1 MPNISPIYSNIT
13 PNINYASDEA
23 SSGQA
28 GTQKTDYQGRN
39 IVKDSESSSVLLR
52 HKPHL
57 DTETDPDS
65 NKTRRHGGLN
75 FKIDETPPELAPKP
89 TAVKNKLI
97 EPPQLSRQPTLGT
110 KDTLDIPA
118 QKWVAKLRPGEVNT
132 LMSSTSVSTI
142 SNDDSNL
149 ASQKNNKLWLAKATP
164 VEAPDGNILPANRV
178 QIGGKNVA
186 MISEYPKA
194 EYLESYF
201 KMLADNQTPILV
213 VLAPN
218 KDIEAKGL
226 PEYFKQNGQYG
237 SVSVQ
242 LNEQS
247 KDRSLGKFCCD
258 MYEIEIKQGNCS
270 YQLPII
276 HINNGLGK
284 NTIDNEGLK
293 VIVDCINQTSQEYSS
308 ELYQKN
314 SQAVYD
320 PNKVLPVIHSTK
332 GYESAAFLVAATEV
346 AKPGNKLSS
355 EEIVSEIKNS
365 TSAKILNH
373 ASQLQLLKQFEKA
386 AGNYTGEKRSSARM
400 DEDTTK
406 LENTIDT
413 NMLPAK
419 LKRMLSDP
427 EVPVAALPLRTLSVE
442 EQQKATTLAEDL
454 FQRLTDEFSDAK
466 LDKSQY
472 IQKVENQRFG
482 NIWTAKATAV
492 TAPNGQ
498 LLAANRVQIA
508 GQNVAIA
515 CQYPKPASLQDYFK
529 MLVANRT
536 PALVVLASDND
547 INPQSG
553 VGLPEYFRKDNQYG
567 DVGVTVIDKGEG
579 KLADELDYHEYLLH
593 VTDKGQNIKV
603 TVTIP
608 VIHVSNWPDLT
619 ASGNEG
625 LKELAEHVNTV
636 VDKKINFYK
645 EKGSSA
651 INDENKLLPVM
662 HCRAGVGRTGQL
674 LATMELLKPESQ
686 QSLESIV
693 RDMRTT
699 RDRKMVQTI
708 AQMQTLAVLAEQL
721 NKPISDS

>member
-28 GTQKTDYQGRN
+28 GTQKTNYQGRN
-39 IVKDSESSSVLLR
+39 IVKDSESTSVLLR
-52 HKPHL
+52 NKPHL
-57 DTETDPDS
+57 NTETDPDS

-75 FKIDETPPELAPKP
+75 FQIDETPPELAPKP
-89 TAVKNKLI
+89 TVVKNKLI

-118 QKWVAKLRPGEVNT
+118 QNKLRPGEVNT

-142 SNDDSNL
+142 NNDTGNL
-149 ASQKNNKLWLAKATP
+149 ASKKNDKPLLAKATR
-164 VEAPDGNILPANRV
+164 VEAPDGKIIPANRV
-178 QIGGKNVA
+178 QIGNKNVA

-213 VLAPN
+213 VLASN
-218 KDIEAKGL
+218 KGIAAEGL

-242 LNEQS
+242 VEQNK
-247 KDRSLGKFCCD
+247 KDQSVSKFCCD
-258 MYEIEIKQGNCS
+258 MYQIKITQGNHA
-270 YQLPII
+270 YELPVM
-276 HINNGLGK
+276 HINNWLGK
-284 NTIDNEGLK
+284 NSIDNEGLK
-293 VIVDCINQTSQEYSS
+293 TIADCINLASQEHST

-314 SQAVYD
+314 SQAIYD
-320 PNKVLPVIHSTK
+320 PNKVLPVIHGNK
-332 GYESAAFLVAATEV
+332 GYERSAFLVAATEV
-346 AKPGNKLSS
+346 AKPNNKLSV

-365 TSAKILNH
+365 TSAKILNQET
-373 ASQLQLLKQFEKA
+373 QLQLLKQFEKV
-386 AGNYTGEKRSSARM
+386 AGNYTREKRSSARM
-400 DEDTTK
+400 DEDTVK
-406 LENTIDT
+406 SENTIDT
-413 NMLPAK
+413 DTLPAK

-427 EVPVAALPLRTLSVE
+427 EVPAVALPLRTLSVE
-442 EQQKATTLAEDL
+442 EQQQAAILAKDL
-454 FQRLTDEFSDAK
+454 FQRLKDEFSDANI
-466 LDKSQY
+466 DKSQY
-472 IQKVENQRFG
+472 IQKIENQRFG
-482 NIWTAKATAV
+482 NIWTAQETAV

-508 GQNVAIA
+508 GQNVAIT

-536 PALVVLASDND
+536 PALVVLASDKD
-547 INPQSG
+547 INPEKG
-553 VGLPEYFRKDNQYG
+553 VGLPEYFRQDNQYG
-567 DVGVTVIDKGEG
+567 DVSVTVIDKGEG
-579 KLADELDYHEYLLH
+579 KLADELDYHDYLLH
-593 VTDKGQNIKV
+593 VTDQSQNIK
-603 TVTIP
+603 VTIP

-625 LKELAEHVNTV
+625 LKELAEHVNVV

-674 LATMELLKPESQ
+674 LATMELLKSESQ

-699 RDRKMVQTI
+699 RDGKMVQI
-708 AQMQTLAVLAEQL
+708 SAQMQTLAVLAEQL
-721 NKPISDS
+721 NKPITDNKLQA

>member
-13 PNINYASDEA
+13 PNINYASNEVA
-23 SSGQA
+23 SGQD
-28 GTQKTDYQGRN
+28 GTQKTDYQGRE
-39 IVKDSESSSVLLR
+39 IVKDSDSSTVLLR
-52 HKPHL
+52 HKTHL
-57 DTETDPDS
+57 ATETEQDS
-65 NKTRRHGGLN
+65 NKTRRHGGFN
-75 FKIDETPPELAPKP
+75 FDIDGTPPELAPKS

-97 EPPQLSRQPTLGT
+97 EPPQLSRLPTLGK

-118 QKWVAKLRPGEVNT
+118 EKWVAKLQPGEVKT

-142 SNDDSNL
+142 GNDDSNL
-149 ASQKNNKLWLAKATP
+149 ASQKNDKLLLAKATR
-164 VEAPDGNILPANRV
+164 VEAPDGRILPANRV

-218 KDIEAKGL
+218 KDIAAKGL
-226 PEYFKQNGQYG
+226 PEYFKQNGKYG

-258 MYEIEIKQGNCS
+258 MYEIEIKQGNRS

-284 NTIDNEGLK
+284 NSIDNEGLK

-320 PNKVLPVIHSTK
+320 PNKVLPVIHATK

-365 TSAKILNH
+365 TSEKILNY

-386 AGNYTGEKRSSARM
+386 AGNYTREKRSSARM

-427 EVPVAALPLRTLSVE
+427 KVPVPVATLPLRTLPVE
-442 EQQKATTLAEDL
+442 EQQKAAILAKDL
-454 FQRLTDEFSDAK
+454 FQRLMDEFSDAK

-498 LLAANRVQIA
+498 PLAANRVQIA

-536 PALVVLASDND
+536 PALVVLASDKD

-567 DVGVTVIDKGEG
+567 DVAVTVIDKGEG
-579 KLADELDYHEYLLH
+579 KLADELDYHDYLLH
-593 VTDKGQNIKV
+593 VTDEGQNIK
-603 TVTIP
+603 VTIP

-699 RDRKMVQTI
+699 RDRKMVQTPE
-708 AQMQTLAVLAEQL
+708 QMQTLAVLAEQL

>member
-23 SSGQA
+23 SSGQD
-28 GTQKTDYQGRN
+28 GTQKTNYQGRN
-39 IVKDSESSSVLLR
+39 IVKDSESTSVLLR
-52 HKPHL
+52 NKPHL
-57 DTETDPDS
+57 NTETDPDS

-75 FKIDETPPELAPKP
+75 FQIDETPPELAPKP
-89 TAVKNKLI
+89 TVVKNKLI

-118 QKWVAKLRPGEVNT
+118 QNKLRPGEVNT

-142 SNDDSNL
+142 NNDTGNL
-149 ASQKNNKLWLAKATP
+149 ASKKNDKLLLAKATR
-164 VEAPDGNILPANRV
+164 VEAPDGNLLPANRV
-178 QIGGKNVA
+178 QIAGWNVA

-213 VLAPN
+213 VLASN
-218 KDIEAKGL
+218 KGIAAEGL

-242 LNEQS
+242 VEQNK
-247 KDRSLGKFCCD
+247 KDQSVSKFCCD
-258 MYEIEIKQGNCS
+258 IYQIKITQGNHA
-270 YQLPII
+270 YELPVM
-276 HINNGLGK
+276 HINNWLGK
-284 NTIDNEGLK
+284 NSIDNEGLK
-293 VIVDCINQTSQEYSS
+293 TIADCINLASQEHLT

-314 SQAVYD
+314 SQAIYD
-320 PNKVLPVIHSTK
+320 PNKALPVIHGNK
-332 GYESAAFLVAATEV
+332 GYERSAFLVAATEV
-346 AKPGNKLSS
+346 AKPNNKLSV

-365 TSAKILNH
+365 TSAKILNQET
-373 ASQLQLLKQFEKA
+373 QLQLLKQFEKV
-386 AGNYTGEKRSSARM
+386 AGNYTTEKRSSARM
-400 DEDTTK
+400 DEDTVK
-406 LENTIDT
+406 SENTIDT
-413 NMLPAK
+413 DTLPAK

-427 EVPVAALPLRTLSVE
+427 EVPAVALPLRTLSVE
-442 EQQKATTLAEDL
+442 EQQQAAILAKDL
-454 FQRLTDEFSDAK
+454 FQRLKDEFSDANI
-466 LDKSQY
+466 DKSQY
-472 IQKVENQRFG
+472 IQKIENQRFG
-482 NIWTAKATAV
+482 NIWTAQATAV

-536 PALVVLASDND
+536 PALVVLASDKD

-553 VGLPEYFRKDNQYG
+553 MGLPEYFRQDNQYG
-567 DVGVTVIDKGEG
+567 DVAVTVIDKGEG
-579 KLADELDYHEYLLH
+579 KLADELDYHDYLLH
-593 VTDKGQNIKV
+593 VTDEGQNIK
-603 TVTIP
+603 VTIP

-645 EKGSSA
+645 EKESSA
-651 INDENKLLPVM
+651 VNDENKLLPVM

-699 RDRKMVQTI
+699 RDGKMVQTL

-721 NKPISDS
+721 NKPITDNKLQG

>member
-23 SSGQA
+23 SSGQD
-28 GTQKTDYQGRN
+28 GTQKTNYQGRN
-39 IVKDSESSSVLLR
+39 IVKDSESTSVLLR
-52 HKPHL
+52 NKPHL
-57 DTETDPDS
+57 NTETDPDS

-75 FKIDETPPELAPKP
+75 FQIDETPPELAPKP
-89 TAVKNKLI
+89 TVVKNKLI
-97 EPPQLSRQPTLGT
+97 EPPQLSRQPTLDT

-118 QKWVAKLRPGEVNT
+118 QNKLRPGEVNT

-142 SNDDSNL
+142 NNDTGNL
-149 ASQKNNKLWLAKATP
+149 ASKKNDKLLLAKATR
-164 VEAPDGNILPANRV
+164 VEAPDGKIIPANRV
-178 QIGGKNVA
+178 QIGNKNVA

-213 VLAPN
+213 VLASN
-218 KDIEAKGL
+218 KGIAAEGL
-226 PEYFKQNGQYG
+226 PEYFKQNRQYG

-242 LNEQS
+242 VEQNK
-247 KDRSLGKFCCD
+247 KDQSVSKFCCD
-258 MYEIEIKQGNCS
+258 MYQIKITQGNHA
-270 YQLPII
+270 YELPVM
-276 HINNGLGK
+276 HINNWLGK
-284 NTIDNEGLK
+284 NSIDNEGLK
-293 VIVDCINQTSQEYSS
+293 TIADCINLASQEHST

-314 SQAVYD
+314 SQAIYD
-320 PNKVLPVIHSTK
+320 PNKVLPVIHGNK
-332 GYESAAFLVAATEV
+332 GYERSAFLVAATEV
-346 AKPGNKLSS
+346 AKPNNKLSV

-365 TSAKILNH
+365 TSAKILNQET
-373 ASQLQLLKQFEKA
+373 QLQLLKQFEKV
-386 AGNYTGEKRSSARM
+386 AGNYTREKRSSARM
-400 DEDTTK
+400 DEDTVK
-406 LENTIDT
+406 SENTIDT
-413 NMLPAK
+413 DTLPAK

-427 EVPVAALPLRTLSVE
+427 EVPAVALPLRTLSVE
-442 EQQKATTLAEDL
+442 EQQQAAILAKDL
-454 FQRLTDEFSDAK
+454 FQRLKDEFSDANI
-466 LDKSQY
+466 DKSQY
-472 IQKVENQRFG
+472 IQKIENQRFG
-482 NIWTAKATAV
+482 NIWTAQATAV

-536 PALVVLASDND
+536 PALVVLASDKD
-547 INPQSG
+547 INPEKG
-553 VGLPEYFRKDNQYG
+553 VGLPEYFRQDNQYG
-567 DVGVTVIDKGEG
+567 DVSVTVIDKGEG
-579 KLADELDYHEYLLH
+579 KLADELDYHDYLLH
-593 VTDKGQNIKV
+593 VTDQSQNIK
-603 TVTIP
+603 VTIP

-651 INDENKLLPVM
+651 VNDENKLLPVV

-699 RDRKMVQTI
+699 RDGKMVQTP

-721 NKPISDS
+721 NKPITDNKLQA

>member
-23 SSGQA
+23 SSGQD
-28 GTQKTDYQGRN
+28 GTQKTNYQGRN
-39 IVKDSESSSVLLR
+39 IVKDSESTSVLLR
-52 HKPHL
+52 NKPNL
-57 DTETDPDS
+57 NTETDPDS

-75 FKIDETPPELAPKP
+75 FQIDETPPELAPKP
-89 TAVKNKLI
+89 TVVKNKLI

-118 QKWVAKLRPGEVNT
+118 QNKLRPGEVNT

-142 SNDDSNL
+142 NNDTGNL
-149 ASQKNNKLWLAKATP
+149 ASKKNDKLLLAKATR
-164 VEAPDGNILPANRV
+164 VEAPDGNLLPANRA
-178 QIGGKNVA
+178 QIAGRNVA

-213 VLAPN
+213 VLASN
-218 KDIEAKGL
+218 KGIAAEGL
-226 PEYFKQNGQYG
+226 PEYFKQNGKYG

-242 LNEQS
+242 VEQNK
-247 KDRSLGKFCCD
+247 KDQSVSKFCCD
-258 MYEIEIKQGNCS
+258 MYQIKITQGNHA
-270 YQLPII
+270 YELPVM
-276 HINNGLGK
+276 HINNWLGK
-284 NTIDNEGLK
+284 NSIDNEGLK
-293 VIVDCINQTSQEYSS
+293 TIADCINLASQEHST

-314 SQAVYD
+314 SQAIYD
-320 PNKVLPVIHSTK
+320 PNKVLPVIHGNK
-332 GYESAAFLVAATEV
+332 GYERSAFLVAATEV
-346 AKPGNKLSS
+346 AKPNNKLSV

-365 TSAKILNH
+365 TSAKILNQET
-373 ASQLQLLKQFEKA
+373 QLQLLKQFEKV
-386 AGNYTGEKRSSARM
+386 AGNYTREKRSSARM
-400 DEDTTK
+400 DEDTVK
-406 LENTIDT
+406 SENTIDT
-413 NMLPAK
+413 DTLPAK

-427 EVPVAALPLRTLSVE
+427 EVPAVALPLRTLSVE
-442 EQQKATTLAEDL
+442 EQQQAAILAKDL
-454 FQRLTDEFSDAK
+454 FQRLKDEFSDANI
-466 LDKSQY
+466 DKSQY
-472 IQKVENQRFG
+472 IQKIENQRFG
-482 NIWTAKATAV
+482 NIWTAQATAV

-536 PALVVLASDND
+536 PALVVLASDKD
-547 INPQSG
+547 INPEKG
-553 VGLPEYFRKDNQYG
+553 VGLPEYFRQDNQYG
-567 DVGVTVIDKGEG
+567 DVSVTVIDKGEG
-579 KLADELDYHEYLLH
+579 KLADELDYHDYLLH
-593 VTDKGQNIKV
+593 VTDEGQNIK
-603 TVTIP
+603 VTIP

-651 INDENKLLPVM
+651 VNDENKLLPVM

-699 RDRKMVQTI
+699 RDGKMVQTP

-721 NKPISDS
+721 NKPITDNKLQA

>member
-28 GTQKTDYQGRN
+28 GTQKTNYQGRN
-39 IVKDSESSSVLLR
+39 IVKDSESTSVLLR
-52 HKPHL
+52 NKPHL
-57 DTETDPDS
+57 NTETDPDS

-75 FKIDETPPELAPKP
+75 FQIDETPPELAPKP
-89 TAVKNKLI
+89 TVVKNKLI

-118 QKWVAKLRPGEVNT
+118 QNKLRPGEVNT

-142 SNDDSNL
+142 NNDTGNL
-149 ASQKNNKLWLAKATP
+149 ASKKNDKPLLAKATR
-164 VEAPDGNILPANRV
+164 VEAPDGKIIPANRV
-178 QIGGKNVA
+178 QIGNKNVA

-213 VLAPN
+213 VLASN
-218 KDIEAKGL
+218 KGIAAEGL

-242 LNEQS
+242 VEQNK
-247 KDRSLGKFCCD
+247 KDQSVSKFCCD
-258 MYEIEIKQGNCS
+258 MYQIKITQGNHA
-270 YQLPII
+270 YELPVM
-276 HINNGLGK
+276 HINNWLGK
-284 NTIDNEGLK
+284 NSIDNEGLK
-293 VIVDCINQTSQEYSS
+293 TIADCINLASQEHST

-314 SQAVYD
+314 SQAIYD
-320 PNKVLPVIHSTK
+320 PNKVLPVIHGNK
-332 GYESAAFLVAATEV
+332 GYERSAFLVAATEV
-346 AKPGNKLSS
+346 AKPNNKLSV

-365 TSAKILNH
+365 TSAKILNQET
-373 ASQLQLLKQFEKA
+373 QLQLLKQFEKV
-386 AGNYTGEKRSSARM
+386 AGNYTREKRSSARM
-400 DEDTTK
+400 DEDTVK
-406 LENTIDT
+406 SENTIDT
-413 NMLPAK
+413 DTLPAK

-427 EVPVAALPLRTLSVE
+427 EVPAVALPLRTLSVE
-442 EQQKATTLAEDL
+442 EQQQAAILAKDL
-454 FQRLTDEFSDAK
+454 FQRLKDEFSDANI
-466 LDKSQY
+466 DKSQY
-472 IQKVENQRFG
+472 IQKIENQRFG
-482 NIWTAKATAV
+482 NIWTAQATAV

-536 PALVVLASDND
+536 PALVVLASDKD
-547 INPQSG
+547 INPEKG
-553 VGLPEYFRKDNQYG
+553 VGLPEYFRQDNQYG
-567 DVGVTVIDKGEG
+567 DVSVTVIDKGEG
-579 KLADELDYHEYLLH
+579 KLADELDYHDYLLH
-593 VTDKGQNIKV
+593 VTDQSQNIK
-603 TVTIP
+603 VTIP

-625 LKELAEHVNTV
+625 LKELAEHVNVV

-674 LATMELLKPESQ
+674 LATMELLKSESQ

-699 RDRKMVQTI
+699 RDGKMVQTS

-721 NKPISDS
+721 NKPITDNKLQA

>member
-23 SSGQA
+23 SSGQD
-28 GTQKTDYQGRN
+28 GTQKTNYQGRN
-39 IVKDSESSSVLLR
+39 IVKDSESTSVLLR
-52 HKPHL
+52 NKPHL
-57 DTETDPDS
+57 NTETDPDS

-75 FKIDETPPELAPKP
+75 FQIDETPPELAPKP
-89 TAVKNKLI
+89 TVVKNKLI
-97 EPPQLSRQPTLGT
+97 EPPQLSRQPTLDT

-118 QKWVAKLRPGEVNT
+118 QNKLRPGEVNT

-142 SNDDSNL
+142 NNDTGNL
-149 ASQKNNKLWLAKATP
+149 ASKKNDKLLLAKATR
-164 VEAPDGNILPANRV
+164 VEAPDGKIIPANRV
-178 QIGGKNVA
+178 QIGNKNVA

-213 VLAPN
+213 VLASN
-218 KDIEAKGL
+218 KGIAAEGL
-226 PEYFKQNGQYG
+226 PEYFKQNRQYG

-242 LNEQS
+242 VEQNK
-247 KDRSLGKFCCD
+247 KDQSVSKFCCD
-258 MYEIEIKQGNCS
+258 MYQIKITQGNHA
-270 YQLPII
+270 YELPVM
-276 HINNGLGK
+276 HINNWLGK
-284 NTIDNEGLK
+284 NSIDNEGLK
-293 VIVDCINQTSQEYSS
+293 TIADCINLASQEHST

-314 SQAVYD
+314 SQAIYD
-320 PNKVLPVIHSTK
+320 PNKVLPVIHGNK
-332 GYESAAFLVAATEV
+332 GYERSAFLVAATEV
-346 AKPGNKLSS
+346 AKPNNKLSV

-365 TSAKILNH
+365 TSAKILNQET
-373 ASQLQLLKQFEKA
+373 QLQLLKQFEKV
-386 AGNYTGEKRSSARM
+386 AGNYTREKRSSARM
-400 DEDTTK
+400 DEDTVK
-406 LENTIDT
+406 SENTIDT
-413 NMLPAK
+413 DTLPAK

-427 EVPVAALPLRTLSVE
+427 EVPAVALPLRTLSVE
-442 EQQKATTLAEDL
+442 EQQQAAILAKDL
-454 FQRLTDEFSDAK
+454 FQRLKDEFSDANI
-466 LDKSQY
+466 DKSQY
-472 IQKVENQRFG
+472 IQKIENQRFG
-482 NIWTAKATAV
+482 NIWTAQATAV

-536 PALVVLASDND
+536 PALVVLASDKD
-547 INPQSG
+547 INPEKG
-553 VGLPEYFRKDNQYG
+553 VGLPEYFRQDNQYG
-567 DVGVTVIDKGEG
+567 DVSVTVIDKGEG
-579 KLADELDYHEYLLH
+579 KLADELDYHDYLLH
-593 VTDKGQNIKV
+593 VTDQSQNIK
-603 TVTIP
+603 VTIP

-651 INDENKLLPVM
+651 VNDENKLLPVM

-699 RDRKMVQTI
+699 RDGKMVQTP

-721 NKPISDS
+721 NKPITDNKLQA